1 MSRSELRY
9 LYIGSI
15 AIAAF
20 TMLSGGMS
28 LALWQSDTFGSG
40 SVYQAGLGLLILT
53 GLGLTA
59 FMCLLSWVV
68 ALSNLRNTAVG
79 GRAATV
85 STVLSMV
92 VAMASLA
99 YPAATALMFGV
110 FLISLLVLL
119 VTGFSAALS
128 YVARMRLARASKK

>member
-20 TMLSGGMS
+20 TVLSGGMS
-28 LALWQSDTFGSG
+28 LALRRSDTFGAG
-40 SVYQAGLGLLILT
+40 SVYQAGLGLLVLT

-59 FMCLLSWVV
+59 LICLLSWGV
-68 ALSNLRNTAVG
+68 ALSNLRNTVVG
-79 GRAATV
+79 GRAAAV

-99 YPAATALMFGV
+99 YPAATALAFGM

-119 VTGFSAALS
+119 VTGIGATLS
-128 YVARMRLARASKK
+128 YVTRMRLDRASQR

>member
-15 AIAAF
+15 AIGAF
-20 TMLSGGMS
+20 TVLSGVMS
-28 LALWQSDTFGSG
+28 LALWRSGTFGAG

-59 FMCLLSWVV
+59 LMCLVSWAV

-79 GRAATV
+79 GRAAAV

-92 VAMASLA
+92 VAIASLA
-99 YPAATALMFGV
+99 YPAATVLAFGM

-119 VTGFSAALS
+119 VTGLRATLS
-128 YVARMRLARASKK
+128 YVARIRLDRASQR

>member
-1 MSRSELRY
+1 MSRYELRY

-20 TMLSGGMS
+20 TVLSGGMS
-28 LALWQSDTFGSG
+28 LALWRSDTFGAG
-40 SVYQAGLGLLILT
+40 SVYQAGLGLLVLT

-59 FMCLLSWVV
+59 LICLLSWGV

-79 GRAATV
+79 GRAAAV

-99 YPAATALMFGV
+99 YPAATALAFGM

-119 VTGFSAALS
+119 VTGIGATLS
-128 YVARMRLARASKK
+128 YLTRMRLDRASRR